1 MAPGASKETK
11 KWTKKGFG
19 NLAKKLYEKYN
30 IKTVLIGGREDIERC
45 DHINKISGGVCIN
58 LAGKLSLKE
67 SGALLSLA
75 KLMVTNDSGP
85 FHIGRGV
92 GCRTYVIFGP
102 TDPDMFEYDE
112 KSRLIYKGEKCSP
125 CSLHGNRECP
135 KGHLNCMN
143 KLSEDIILKEIE
155 KDMENNN

>member
-45 DHINKISGGVCIN
+45 NHINKISGGVCIN

-67 SGALLSLA
+67 SGDFAF
-75 KLMVTNDSGP
+75 SGK
-85 FHIGRGV
+85 
-92 GCRTYVIFGP
+92 TYG
-102 TDPDMFEYDE
+102 D
-112 KSRLIYKGEKCSP
+112 K
-125 CSLHGNRECP
+125 
-135 KGHLNCMN
+135 
-143 KLSEDIILKEIE
+143 
-155 KDMENNN
+155 